1 MSRIETREQAFRFLF
16 QYGFRTDPVAE
27 QMEIFKDMLRQENE
41 SEENKDIEVDFVYFT
56 DLVYGVINYRDTIDS
71 KFVPFLNKWKLE
83 RLPQADRVILEIA
96 VYEIV
101 NMEDIPTS
109 VSINEA
115 VKLAKKYG
123 TDSSS
128 SYING
133 VLSSFEKSL

>member
-1 MSRIETREQAFRFLF
+1 MSRIETREHAFELLF
-16 QYGFRTDPVAE
+16 QCFFRNDPIAGQIDLFKENNAE
-27 QMEIFKDMLRQENE
+27 DLEGDETYFLEI
-41 SEENKDIEVDFVYFT
+41 
-56 DLVYGVINYRDTIDS
+56 VYGVFNKRDEIDAL
-71 KFVPFLNKWKLE
+71 FEPFLKKWKLE
-83 RLPQADRVILEIA
+83 RLPLTDRIILEIA

-101 NMEDIPTS
+101 KLEDIPTS

-123 TDSSS
+123 TDNSG

>member
-1 MSRIETREQAFRFLF
+1 MSRIETREHAMELLF
-16 QYGFRTDPVAE
+16 QAGFRTDPVSE
-27 QMEIFKDMLRQENE
+27 QIEMFRDLYPEIKEDEQ
-41 SEENKDIEVDFVYFT
+41 YFL
-56 DLVYGVINYRDTIDS
+56 DLVYGVINNRDELDG
-71 KFVPFLNKWKLE
+71 KFVPFLKGWKLE
-83 RLPQADRVILEIA
+83 RLPMTDRIIFEIA

-101 NMEDIPTS
+101 SLDDIPVS

-133 VLSSFEKSL
+133 VLSNLVKSM